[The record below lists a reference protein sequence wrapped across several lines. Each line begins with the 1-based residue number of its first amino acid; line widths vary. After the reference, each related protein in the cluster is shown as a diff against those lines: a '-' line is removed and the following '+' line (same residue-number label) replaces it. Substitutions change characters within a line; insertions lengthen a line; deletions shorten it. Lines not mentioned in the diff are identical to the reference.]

1 MAPLPRLT
9 LYGRPGCHLCDSML
23 AALLALRGEFAFT
36 VDGVNIDGDAALME
50 KYDEHVPVL
59 TAGSVELCRHF
70 LDVAAVR
77 AHLAKFR

>member
-1 MAPLPRLT
+1 MELT
-9 LYGRPGCHLCDSML
+9 LLARAYCHLCDDML
-23 AALLALRGEFAFT
+23 AALRPLRGEFAFA
-36 VDGVNIDGDAALME
+36 VDEVNIDRDAALRE

-59 TAGSVELCRHF
+59 TAGSVELCRHT

>member
-1 MAPLPRLT
+1 
-9 LYGRPGCHLCDSML
+9 
-23 AALLALRGEFAFT
+23 
-36 VDGVNIDGDAALME
+36 VDGVDIDGDAALME

-77 AHLAKFR
+77 AHLAKLR

>member
-1 MAPLPRLT
+1 MGLLPRLT
-9 LYGRPGCHLCDSML
+9 LYGRSGCHLCDDML
-23 AALLALRGEFAFT
+23 AALRPLRGEFAFA
-36 VDGVNIDGDAALME
+36 VDEVNIERDAALRE

-59 TAGSVELCRHF
+59 AAGSVELCRHF